1 MTGGSWSTISTRCS
15 WKRCSANK
23 ETRHDQALHRGR
35 AHPHRPRHPQA
46 QGHPDQPRSPL
57 PPGEGRLVAVEPR
70 PAGPAHRLPG
80 GRAAGLQR
88 RGARSRPRDLRAGVR
103 DRHPGRGDRGA
114 RQDREGVQRL
124 RHGPGQGPA
133 SRLEGPLLQRRL
145 RHQPARPGDPAA
157 LQSFA
162 ALPGRALDVPPR
174 RLRLVGREV
183 RAQITVVLAGSR
195 HRDRPAR
202 HHDGQRGLLPRER
215 TGPGPQR
222 GGGGL
227 PRVLSA
233 SGHRQR
239 DLRDPE
245 PGPCARQQHVRGR
258 AQHGDLLSLPRG
270 VHPHRHL
277 RRPLVRHRLQ
287 GAHRGAPGL
296 RGGVDLRGRGG
307 RHRGPPRPPG
317 ARPVGQLDE
326 GPPDRT
332 LRYALREADLSQEP
346 LSQARADEAQGVPR
360 EDHPAPDPP
369 HARSGHLGQARTVA
383 ITGDQPPMSNTSPTA
398 LLLNVGHAMDH
409 LFLLIFAT
417 ALNGLAGNLGIAVA
431 AVLTGFLVQRVGWRM
446 AFAVPA
452 LLSITCG
459 VLFAL
464 VVPREEMAPARK
476 PRRSVDLPASIM
488 MRIFFVMTLAAVS
501 GSMIFNFTTN
511 GNNQLL
517 AERLRGLVEDPA
529 KLGLLLALVYTVASF
544 AQIVVGR
551 LIDRYPLKAV
561 YLPIVAAQ
569 VPLFLLAAN
578 AQGWVFYAIVLAFM
592 VFVFGAIPFIDAMIV
607 QYVDDRMRSRVAG
620 MRLAVSFGVSAL
632 AVYLLGP
639 TVKAAGFTNLL
650 LIMAGISASTTLFVS
665 LLPGRI
671 PTAAAASASAPAPA
685 R

>member
-1 MTGGSWSTISTRCS
+1 
-15 WKRCSANK
+15 
-23 ETRHDQALHRGR
+23 
-35 AHPHRPRHPQA
+35 
-46 QGHPDQPRSPL
+46 
-57 PPGEGRLVAVEPR
+57 
-70 PAGPAHRLPG
+70 
-80 GRAAGLQR
+80 
-88 RGARSRPRDLRAGVR
+88 
-103 DRHPGRGDRGA
+103 
-114 RQDREGVQRL
+114 
-124 RHGPGQGPA
+124 
-133 SRLEGPLLQRRL
+133 
-145 RHQPARPGDPAA
+145 
-157 LQSFA
+157 
-162 ALPGRALDVPPR
+162 
-174 RLRLVGREV
+174 
-183 RAQITVVLAGSR
+183 
-195 HRDRPAR
+195 
-202 HHDGQRGLLPRER
+202 
-215 TGPGPQR
+215 
-222 GGGGL
+222 
-227 PRVLSA
+227 
-233 SGHRQR
+233 
-239 DLRDPE
+239 
-245 PGPCARQQHVRGR
+245 
-258 AQHGDLLSLPRG
+258 
-270 VHPHRHL
+270 
-277 RRPLVRHRLQ
+277 
-287 GAHRGAPGL
+287 
-296 RGGVDLRGRGG
+296 
-307 RHRGPPRPPG
+307 
-317 ARPVGQLDE
+317 
-326 GPPDRT
+326 
-332 LRYALREADLSQEP
+332 
-346 LSQARADEAQGVPR
+346 
-360 EDHPAPDPP
+360 
-369 HARSGHLGQARTVA
+369 
-383 ITGDQPPMSNTSPTA
+383 MSNTSPTA

-417 ALNGLAGNLGIAVA
+417 AVSAIAAEWGMVWQDLMPYTVGAFVLFGLGSLPAGRLGDLWGRRAMMVIFFVGLGAAGLLVAAAQRPWQLAVALTVMGAFAAIYHPVGIPMIVQNSTRPGFTIGLNGLAGNLGIAVA
-431 AVLTGFLVQRVGWRM
+431 
-446 AFAVPA
+446 
-452 LLSITCG
+452 CG

-551 LIDRYPLKAV
+551 LIDRYPLKTV